1 KYNTSSEAVILNVG
15 CILYNKI
22 IKSCMDIIAE
32 IEKKYDIKIF
42 IELDDDILTDDIVVG
57 KMGKLSNRSSKKLS

>member
-1 KYNTSSEAVILNVG
+1 TSSEAVILNVG

-22 IKSCMDIIAE
+22 IKSCMDIITE

-42 IELDDDILTDDIVVG
+42 IEQDYQILTDEIIIG
-57 KMGKLSNRSSKKLS
+57 KMGSLEYIDSVKGKKLS